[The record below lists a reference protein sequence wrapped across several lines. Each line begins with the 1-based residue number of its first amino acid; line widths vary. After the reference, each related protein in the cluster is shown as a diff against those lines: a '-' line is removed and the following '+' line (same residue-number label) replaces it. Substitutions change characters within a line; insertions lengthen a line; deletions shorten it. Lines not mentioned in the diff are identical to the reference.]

1 VATIPF
7 VGPSY
12 NLESRPASVQRTI
25 NLVPVPQEPGNERTS
40 WVFKDAP
47 GLVLVQDFAGG
58 GPGDWLGY
66 DDGGFG
72 PGMVNDASQF
82 QALGTP
88 VAFED
93 GVTFSNSVTSNGGTS
108 VYVPLS
114 GGSAEAP
121 TLVEGVTWFPEV
133 QSDPAPTITTTDPSS
148 GTWTGFT
155 WVLEATA
162 SGFVVLE
169 GLTGTTVITLTVDG
183 APFYYN
189 GAALEYF
196 DTPTPPSA
204 TTAVLPYDEPAE
216 IAEDVTTWFTF
227 TLASPATI
235 DFFTTGAGF
244 YTQIGLFAANGAL
257 IAEANA
263 NLGGFNSG
271 VIGQTLPAGT
281 FYAAVAGEQT
291 IYTFGFGA
299 TPSSPT
305 ETGEL
310 SVVIE
315 VQEA

>member
-25 NLVPVPQEPGNERTS
+25 NLVPVPQEPGNERTA
-40 WVFKDAP
+40 WVFKDVP

-58 GPGDWLGY
+58 GGPGNWLGY
-66 DDGGFG
+66 NDGDFG
-72 PGMVNDASQF
+72 PGMVDTFSVY

-88 VAFED
+88 VAFLD
-93 GVTFSNSVTSNGGTS
+93 GTSFSNSVNSGGSTS
-108 VYVPLS
+108 VFVPLS

-133 QSDPAPTITTTDPSS
+133 ASDPVPTISTTDPSG
-148 GTWTGFT
+148 GTWAGFT

-162 SGFVVLE
+162 SGFVVL
-169 GLTGTTVITLTVDG
+169 GDSTGTTVITLTVDG

-189 GAALEYF
+189 GSALEYF

-204 TTAVLPYDEPAE
+204 TTAVLPYDEPAT
-216 IAEDVTTWFTF
+216 IVEDVTSWFTF
-227 TLASPATI
+227 TLASPTTI

-271 VIGQTLPAGT
+271 IIGQALPAGT
-281 FYAAVAGEQT
+281 FYAAVAGELT
-291 IYTFGFGA
+291 SYSFGFGA
-299 TPSSPT
+299 APSSPT
-305 ETGEL
+305 ESGSL
-310 SVVIE
+310 SVAIE
-315 VQEA
+315 EP